1 MERKIDGEET
11 VYKTHRLQGI
21 KHIFRNKFVTKDQP
35 AQEAPSLQNLPI
47 IRKSPEEPIIPT
59 TGIPAIFDNPDNRE
73 KILDII
79 DDYMDLVDAIAGSEK
94 DEKV

>member
-1 MERKIDGEET
+1 MERKNNGGEA

-21 KHIFRNKFVTKDQP
+21 KHIFRNKIVTKDQP
-35 AQEAPSLQNLPI
+35 AQEAPSLPGIPI
-47 IRKSPEEPIIPT
+47 IRESPEEPIIPT

-79 DDYMDLVDAIAGSEK
+79 DDYMDLVDAIAGSGK